1 MDWVHFIVGEAAQS
15 IAWWQMCMRAVLL
28 FVIAVVLIRL
38 GGSRIFGRHA
48 VLDIVL
54 AVILGSNISRT
65 LTGNAPFVPVVIATA
80 LLIALHAL
88 LSIVA
93 QRSEGISRAVKGKP
107 TKLVDDGEVDWD
119 KMELTGIG
127 LGDLFESM
135 RSQGKKPDVDK
146 IDEAYLERSG
156 SISIITRE

>member
-1 MDWVHFIVGEAAQS
+1 MDWLNFIIGEAAQS
-15 IAWWQMCMRAVLL
+15 IAWWQMCMRAALL
-28 FVIAVVLIRL
+28 FVIAVAMIRL

-65 LTGNAPFVPVVIATA
+65 MTGNAPFVPVVIATA

-88 LSIVA
+88 LSILA
-93 QRSEGISRAVKGKP
+93 QRSQGISRAVKGSP
-107 TKLVDDGEVDWD
+107 VKLAEGGEIDWD
-119 KMELTGIG
+119 KMELTGVG

-135 RSQGKKPDVDK
+135 RSQGKKPDVEN

-156 SISIITRE
+156 DISIITKR